1 MKKLIIYSVFITLLL
16 ITPKDTYA
24 LSKAD
29 VQTMIDTAI
38 SPINTAIASLQTAV
52 SSLQNRVTD
61 VEVSVTGILS
71 RLTTVETNIASL
83 QTTLSSLQNRVT
95 AVEVSITGILNR
107 LTSTET
113 NIASDEAK
121 LTDFGKRITNLENAG
136 PDFQPPASWL
146 SSFSSIN
153 RSLSLFTST
162 TDKCKWNG
170 VNLTQ
175 QVQVR
180 GTAHFP
186 GSDVFAVGNCDVV
199 NFYNITNYPPTGTNI
214 PVDLDLFWQ
223 EKLKHVQFNLT
234 VP

>member
-1 MKKLIIYSVFITLLL
+1 MKKLIIYSVLVISLL
-16 ITPKDTYA
+16 ITPKNTYA
-24 LSKAD
+24 LSGAD

-38 SPINTAIASLQTAV
+38 SPIKTAIASLQTV
-52 SSLQNRVTD
+52 V
-61 VEVSVTGILS
+61 
-71 RLTTVETNIASL
+71 
-83 QTTLSSLQNRVT
+83 SSLQNRVT
-95 AVEVSITGILNR
+95 AVEVSIAGILNR
-107 LTSTET
+107 LTAAET
-113 NIASDEAK
+113 NIANHEVK
-121 LTDFGKRITNLENAG
+121 LTDFGSRITNLENTG
-136 PDFQPPASWL
+136 PDFQPPVSWL

-153 RSLSLFTST
+153 RSLTLFTST

-180 GTAHFP
+180 GVAHFP

-223 EKLKHVQFNLT
+223 EELEHVQFNLI